1 MITYRY
7 RLIGLL
13 EFESAVS
20 PNFKRTRYMAALSV
34 YIYRSSSDNADYKT
48 EEARLQL
55 TECVVVLGPRL
66 QVTATVCFVIC
77 QDKTN
82 LY

>member
-1 MITYRY
+1 
-7 RLIGLL
+7 
-13 EFESAVS
+13 
-20 PNFKRTRYMAALSV
+20 MAALSV
-34 YIYRSSSDNADYKT
+34 YIYRSTLAATMLITLDKT
-48 EEARLQL
+48 EETRLQL

>member
-1 MITYRY
+1 MSQLY
-7 RLIGLL
+7 RLILNALGIWQHCR
-13 EFESAVS
+13 SIS
-20 PNFKRTRYMAALSV
+20 TSTGPAATML
-34 YIYRSSSDNADYKT
+34 ITLDKT
-48 EEARLQL
+48 EETRLQL